1 MSAKD
6 YSRLGAIIFAIVA
19 LVQLVR
25 AVSGW
30 PITIGATHSICW
42 PISIGASH
50 SIPLWAS
57 WAVCVVAG
65 VLAWLGS
72 LRQRALVF
80 VLDPRSG
87 SRPF

>member
-6 YSRLGAIIFAIVA
+6 YSRLASIIFAIVA

-30 PITIGATHSICW
+30 PITVGATT
-42 PISIGASH
+42 

-57 WAVCVVAG
+57 WVVCVVAG
-65 VLAWLGS
+65 VLSWFGFNA
-72 LRQRALVF
+72 
-80 VLDPRSG
+80 
-87 SRPF
+87 SRD